1 MIICSP
7 FRLAVLLI
15 VLGCLPG
22 RSAMAQVQAQ
32 TENVVRLAS
41 LDWPPFTGPHLPD
54 QGRSTAIVQAALA
67 GAGLDLQVDFLPW
80 QRALASG
87 LRDPDF
93 QGYFPEYRDAT
104 MARHCLLSDPIGN
117 SPLGFAERV
126 DAPAP
131 WRQLADLAGRRIGI
145 VRGYVNNPE
154 FDAMAAAGGLTVEP
168 AVDDATNLRKLAA
181 GRLDLVVIDSN
192 VLSYLLATD
201 PDLIPHRA
209 ALRLNA
215 RLLEEK
221 SLHVCFR
228 NDEAG
233 TALRARF
240 DESLRHLPEIQAE
253 QNAAR
258 PDP

>member
-1 MIICSP
+1 MIQHRA
-7 FRLAVLLI
+7 FRLVLLLI
-15 VLGCLPG
+15 GLGWFPG
-22 RSAMAQVQAQ
+22 PSAMAQAQ
-32 TENVVRLAS
+32 TGPSVRLAS
-41 LDWPPFTGPHLPD
+41 LDWPPFTGPNLPH

-67 GAGLDLQVDFLPW
+67 GAGLALQVEFLPW
-80 QRALASG
+80 QRALTSG
-87 LRDPDF
+87 LQDPDF
-93 QGYFPEYRDAT
+93 HGYFPEYRDAT

-117 SPLGFAERV
+117 SPLGFAERA
-126 DAPAP
+126 DAPFA
-131 WRQLADLAGRRIGI
+131 WTQLADLANRRIGT

-154 FDAMAAAGGLTVEP
+154 FDALAAAGGLTVEP

-209 ALRLNA
+209 ALRLNG

-233 TALRARF
+233 SALRARF
-240 DESLRHLPEIQAE
+240 DESLRHLPEIQAG

-258 PDP
+258 PDLR

>member
-1 MIICSP
+1 MIKHRA
-7 FRLAVLLI
+7 FRLLLLLI
-15 VLGCLPG
+15 SLGWLPG
-22 RSAMAQVQAQ
+22 PFAMAQAR
-32 TENVVRLAS
+32 TGTLVRLAS
-41 LDWPPFTGPHLPD
+41 LDWPPFTGPNLPD

-67 GAGLDLQVDFLPW
+67 GASLTLQVDFLPW
-80 QRALASG
+80 QRALTSG
-87 LRDPDF
+87 LQDPDF
-93 QGYFPEYRDAT
+93 QGYFPEYQDAE
-104 MARHCLLSDPIGN
+104 MARRCLLSQPIGY
-117 SPLGFAERV
+117 SPLGFAERA
-126 DAPAP
+126 DAPVT
-131 WRQLADLAGRRIGI
+131 WTQLADLAERRIGI

-154 FDAMAAAGGLTVEP
+154 FDALAAAGGLTVEA

-209 ALRLNA
+209 ALRLNG

-240 DESLRHLPEIQAE
+240 DESLRHLPEIQAG

-258 PDP
+258 PDLR

>member
-1 MIICSP
+1 MIQHRA
-7 FRLAVLLI
+7 FRLVLLLI
-15 VLGCLPG
+15 GLGWFPG
-22 RSAMAQVQAQ
+22 SSAMAQAQ
-32 TENVVRLAS
+32 TGPSVRLAS
-41 LDWPPFTGPHLPD
+41 LDWPPFTGPNLPA

-67 GAGLDLQVDFLPW
+67 GAGLALQVDFLPW
-80 QRALASG
+80 QRALTSG
-87 LRDPDF
+87 LHDPDF

-104 MARHCLLSDPIGN
+104 MARHCLLSEPIGS

-131 WRQLADLAGRRIGI
+131 WTQLPDLAGRRIGT

-154 FDAMAAAGGLTVEP
+154 FDALAAAGGLNVEP

-209 ALRLNA
+209 ALRLNG

-228 NDEAG
+228 NDDAG
-233 TALRARF
+233 AALRARF
-240 DESLRHLPEIQAE
+240 DESLRHLPEIQAG

-258 PDP
+258 PDLR